1 MQVAATLG
9 FVLGRRNGQFL
20 KGLRP
25 NEVEAIREILVW
37 GAQPLNNKI
46 LGFYGSVLEKFDG
59 ACRKLMSRIKSVL
72 PHGCPR
78 ARIRATSREVR
89 QPRDGELGDTL
100 GEESTGLVIV
110 DPEGHPLKYNQMDVY
125 QSILGKQSVRIDV
138 DIPGHGGR
146 GWKRSGSSFELEHQ
160 HDLDDAWRE
169 DITTGAKYM
178 LQETWVSTSSLV
190 VAAFVNNKRWLV
202 AGEGERSTFGCKGS
216 RFFVWF

>member
-89 QPRDGELGDTL
+89 RPRDGELGDTL
-100 GEESTGLVIV
+100 GEEATGLVIV
-110 DPEGHPLKYNQMDVY
+110 DPEGPSH
-125 QSILGKQSVRIDV
+125 
-138 DIPGHGGR
+138 
-146 GWKRSGSSFELEHQ
+146 SS
-160 HDLDDAWRE
+160 
-169 DITTGAKYM
+169 TTRWM
-178 LQETWVSTSSLV
+178 STRAYSR
-190 VAAFVNNKRWLV
+190 NNP
-202 AGEGERSTFGCKGS
+202 FG
-216 RFFVWF
+216 

>member
-89 QPRDGELGDTL
+89 YPRDGESGDTL
-100 GEESTGLVIV
+100 ARTPRAL
-110 DPEGHPLKYNQMDVY
+110 
-125 QSILGKQSVRIDV
+125 
-138 DIPGHGGR
+138 
-146 GWKRSGSSFELEHQ
+146 W
-160 HDLDDAWRE
+160 W
-169 DITTGAKYM
+169 
-178 LQETWVSTSSLV
+178 
-190 VAAFVNNKRWLV
+190 
-202 AGEGERSTFGCKGS
+202 
-216 RFFVWF
+216 

>member
-37 GAQPLNNKI
+37 GAQHLNNKI

-89 QPRDGELGDTL
+89 HPRDGELGDTL
-100 GEESTGLVIV
+100 GEEATGLVIV

-125 QSILGKQSVRIDV
+125 QSILAKQSVRIDI
-138 DIPGHGGR
+138 DIPGHEGR

-160 HDLDDAWRE
+160 PDLDDKWRE
-169 DITTGAKYM
+169 DLTTGAKYM
-178 LQETWVSTSSLV
+178 LQETWASASTSV
-190 VAAFVNNKRWLV
+190 VARFVTNGRWLI
-202 AGEGERSTFGCKGS
+202 AGEGE
-216 RFFVWF
+216 